1 MRVVL
6 IGASTV
12 AIATAKILLKHH
24 QDVVIIESDKAKID
38 SLSGSLDCGF
48 LHGDGSK
55 PAILR
60 ESVPAE
66 TDFLLCLSN
75 NDQANILAS
84 LVGRSLGFRRV
95 VTKIEDPEF
104 QHICSELGLTDTII
118 PDLNTARTLADM
130 VAGRNAMDLSAA
142 IRGEVRFFTFV
153 ARDEDEGA
161 SASIDLPQ
169 GARIVLIYR
178 GEDFLV
184 ADAQT
189 NILPNDEVVVLTHSK
204 NLPKLQERWEIKS

>member
-1 MRVVL
+1 
-6 IGASTV
+6 V

-38 SLSGSLDCGF
+38 SLPESLDCGF

-104 QHICSELGLTDTII
+104 QHICTELGLTDTII

-130 VAGRNAMDLSAA
+130 VAGRSAMDLSAA
-142 IRGEVRFFTFV
+142 IRGEVRFFAFV

-161 SASIDLPQ
+161 AASIDLPQ

-184 ADAQT
+184 ADAET
-189 NILPNDEVVVLTHSK
+189 NILPKDEVVVLTHSK